1 MNKSGHKNLAI
12 VTEELTKIYPGRGIR
27 ALDSLTIEVGE
38 GEIFGLLGPNGAGK
52 TTTMRILFTLL
63 IPTSGRAY
71 VNGFDVVKE
80 PDKVRRNIGVAIE
93 SERTM
98 YWRLTGRENLL
109 RFAVLYHLPRAT
121 ARRRVDEVLKE
132 VDLYDDRNRRVGSY
146 SHGMRVKLAFA
157 RALLPE
163 APVLLLDEPWAG
175 LDPEAKIEMMHL
187 IGSLG
192 RKESKTVLLCS
203 HDLQMVERLCHR
215 VAIIQGGEIIIEGTP
230 SKLISILG
238 GEGSITVGVNS
249 QSEALK
255 KIDRIDGVVMGGA
268 QGKETIYL
276 VSSNVENTI
285 VSIYDLFEDEIV
297 QMSSSNLTLEDVY
310 LASTILRRRENVT

>member
-1 MNKSGHKNLAI
+1 M
-12 VTEELTKIYPGRGIR
+12 R
-27 ALDSLTIEVGE
+27 
-38 GEIFGLLGPNGAGK
+38 IFNFRIGNNGAGK
-52 TTTMRILFTLL
+52 TTAVKILSTLL

-80 PDKVRRNIGVAIE
+80 PDKVRRDIGVAIE

-98 YWRLTGRENLL
+98 YWRLTGKENLL

-132 VDLYDDRNRRVGSY
+132 LNLYDDRNRRVGSY

-163 APVLLLDEPWAG
+163 PPVLLLDEPWAG
-175 LDPEAKIEMMHL
+175 LDPEARIEIMYL
-187 IGSLG
+187 IESLG
-192 RKESKTVLLCS
+192 RKESKTILLCS

-215 VAIIQGGEIIIEGTP
+215 VAIIQGGEVIVAGAP

-249 QSEALK
+249 QSEVLK
-255 KIDRIDGVVMGGA
+255 KIDRIEGVVMGGT
-268 QGKETIYL
+268 QGKESIYL
-276 VSSNVENTI
+276 ISSNVENTL
-285 VSIYDLFEDEIV
+285 VSIYDVLKDEIV
-297 QMSSSNLTLEDVY
+297 QTSSSKLTLEDVY
-310 LASTILRRRENVT
+310 LASIILGKRESVA